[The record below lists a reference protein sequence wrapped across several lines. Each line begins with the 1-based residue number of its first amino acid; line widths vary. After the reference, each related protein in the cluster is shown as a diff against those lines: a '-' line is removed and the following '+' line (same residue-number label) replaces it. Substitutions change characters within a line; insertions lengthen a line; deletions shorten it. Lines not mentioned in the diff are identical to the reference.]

1 MKNKRFLCTLACAA
15 LLAAPGTALAD
26 STDVSLIVGDEYVVT
41 DEAAGQ
47 VYINDAGRTMI
58 PLRVVGDAMG
68 YDTEWSS
75 GTVHVTGSDGAV
87 DVTMTIGE
95 TAYTVN
101 GEAGS
106 FETAPVIKDGRTYL
120 PARDFT
126 ELYGDIYWDGAT
138 RTVWIAQGVDLQ
150 YEAIGDKLLRADENG
165 IQKVALPE
173 GYSVDG
179 TTAYEPIVNVRTIDD
194 VRYLSVDCNGMDFT
208 KPLQLFRD
216 DGEHLTYLTD
226 VWPGTY
232 YVDGTTVYYTDGVN
246 AGAWVNPVE
255 PDRLYATDLATGQTA
270 EYHVG
275 FAVNACTLE
284 KQDGQ
289 LVAVDRDGTVHVIEL
304 G

>member
-106 FETAPVIKDGRTYL
+106 FETAPVIQNGRTYL
-120 PARDFT
+120 PARDFS
-126 ELYGDIYWDGAT
+126 ELYGNIYWDGAS
-138 RTVWIAQGVDLQ
+138 RSVWITQDEGTSYRVL
-150 YEAIGDKLLRADENG
+150 GNGLLRSDAGG
-165 IQKVALPE
+165 IQPVAMPE
-173 GYSVDG
+173 GYAVSSFGKSDLVVNQRVIDG
-179 TTAYEPIVNVRTIDD
+179 TGYAVINYDNN
-194 VRYLSVDCNGMDFT
+194 SSGQCS
-208 KPLQLFRD
+208 LFRD
-216 DGEHLTYLTD
+216 DGDAMTRLAT
-226 VWPGTY
+226 VNGTSSFTVDGDTVY
-232 YVDGTTVYYTDGVN
+232 HTMGTSAGPWTSDIVPERLLVTDGTTGETTAY
-246 AGAWVNPVE
+246 
-255 PDRLYATDLATGQTA
+255 DLD
-270 EYHVG
+270 

-284 KQDGQ
+284 MQDGQ
-289 LVAVDRDGTVHVIEL
+289 LVAVDRDGTVHAIEL

>member
-15 LLAAPGTALAD
+15 LLAAPGVALAE
-26 STDVSLIVGDEYVVT
+26 STDVSLIVGDEYVVM
-41 DEAAGQ
+41 DEAVGQ

-58 PLRVVGDAMG
+58 PLRLVNTALDLE
-68 YDTEWSS
+68 TEWSA
-75 GTVHVTGSDGAV
+75 GTVRVTGEDGAI
-87 DVTMTIGE
+87 DVTMTIGD
-95 TAYTVN
+95 TAYTAN
-101 GEAGS
+101 GIAGS

-138 RTVWIAQGVDLQ
+138 RTVWIAQGVNLQ
-150 YEAIGDKLLRADENG
+150 YEAIGDKLLRADTSG
-165 IQKVALPE
+165 IQEVALPD

-179 TTAYEPIVNVRTIDD
+179 TTAYEPIVNVRTIEG

-208 KPLQLFRD
+208 NPLQLFRD
-216 DGEHLTYLTD
+216 DGDHLTYLTD

-232 YVDGTTVYYTDGVN
+232 YVDGSIVYYTDGVN
-246 AGAWVNPVE
+246 AGAWANPVE
-255 PDRLYATDLATGQTA
+255 PDRLYATDLATGQTT
-270 EYHVG
+270 EHYVG

-289 LVAVDRDGTVHVIEL
+289 LVAVDRDGAVHTINF